1 MGLASLFQDSDGM
14 ISKSIKLNGK
24 VAFSRD
30 GVPSYPAL
38 PRERLHDTRGAKVT
52 YDPQKKHYAY
62 LQSTTTLYFF
72 YTIFLPDGQNITFVW
87 DSMFEDICAAEFVF
101 L

>member
-1 MGLASLFQDSDGM
+1 MAIFALA
-14 ISKSIKLNGK
+14 
-24 VAFSRD
+24 
-30 GVPSYPAL
+30 
-38 PRERLHDTRGAKVT
+38 ERLPTSA
-52 YDPQKKHYAY
+52 
-62 LQSTTTLYFF
+62 TLLF

>member
-1 MGLASLFQDSDGM
+1 M
-14 ISKSIKLNGK
+14 
-24 VAFSRD
+24 
-30 GVPSYPAL
+30 
-38 PRERLHDTRGAKVT
+38 T
-52 YDPQKKHYAY
+52 YDHFVVGY
-62 LQSTTTLYFF
+62 LRINPRLFF

>member
-38 PRERLHDTRGAKVT
+38 PRGRLHDTLGAKVT

-62 LQSTTTLYFF
+62 LQSTTTLYLV
-72 YTIFLPDGQNITFVW
+72 IFILETKVVKEIQLEN
-87 DSMFEDICAAEFVF
+87 
-101 L
+101 

>member
-1 MGLASLFQDSDGM
+1 MVLEVHRN
-14 ISKSIKLNGK
+14 LNA
-24 VAFSRD
+24 VCRIN
-30 GVPSYPAL
+30 
-38 PRERLHDTRGAKVT
+38 RERFRDAVLSGYGVTRSPDKITTDNPIQPITAITTVTTGANT
-52 YDPQKKHYAY
+52 I
-62 LQSTTTLYFF
+62 FF

>member
-1 MGLASLFQDSDGM
+1 MSPKALPARQLLFQPSHPPPIVVQVEGLLCRFVYN
-14 ISKSIKLNGK
+14 IIENGFIII
-24 VAFSRD
+24 VW
-30 GVPSYPAL
+30 VI
-38 PRERLHDTRGAKVT
+38 
-52 YDPQKKHYAY
+52 
-62 LQSTTTLYFF
+62 FF